1 MNNFR
6 GGMFTNYNDF
16 IQVPSLSQTAR
27 LFRQKE
33 TQMHWNPV
41 IAVSQ
46 NESTCRQMITFDL
59 DFKLNIEHLI
69 TLIVLQLP
77 IHYFCNLIF
86 LAKPASENVED
97 LGIIA

>member
-1 MNNFR
+1 MNNFW

-33 TQMHWNPV
+33 TQM
-41 IAVSQ
+41 
-46 NESTCRQMITFDL
+46 ITFDL

-69 TLIVLQLP
+69 TLIVLHLP
-77 IHYFCNLIF
+77 IHYFCNLFF
-86 LAKPASENVED
+86 LANPASENVED